1 MENEKLQNILER
13 LERDRLE
20 VNRVVGDMLKDS
32 PEDRVVDEATINAFL
47 GVEQGLVKA
56 IEYVKA
62 ELGMVKIN
70 EEDLYLDLCDIYTIY
85 DISVKKEI

>member
-20 VNRVVGDMLKDS
+20 VNRVVS
-32 PEDRVVDEATINAFL
+32 EATINAFL